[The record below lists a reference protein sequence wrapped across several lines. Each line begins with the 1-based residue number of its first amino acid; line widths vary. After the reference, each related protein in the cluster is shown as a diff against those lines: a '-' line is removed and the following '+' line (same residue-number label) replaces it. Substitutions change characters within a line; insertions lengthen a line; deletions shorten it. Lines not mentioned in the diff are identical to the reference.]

1 MGNSDGQNTGSAI
14 CSKYRDSLT
23 CKYKDYV
30 IYNLVN
36 LYVKL
41 RNTYCYDKL
50 IFNKMYN
57 IKMIIRQMNNSFP

>member
-14 CSKYRDSLT
+14 CSKYGDSLT
-23 CKYKDYV
+23 CKYKGYL
-30 IYNLVN
+30 IYNLDN

-50 IFNKMYN
+50 IFDKMYN
-57 IKMIIRQMNNSFP
+57 IKMIMNQMNNSFQ